1 MTSLV
6 ALAVASALWWAYV
19 VMVHQRYWGALLITA
34 MLLTSAVLPKVRS
47 SEVSG
52 EAVATPLAGP
62 PGVGQCVTSIVGRL
76 PDLSAA
82 SGLTNPVPYPTA
94 TFGRCDGTIVGEVG
108 SVLYGAN
115 PPQVLTLYDY
125 QSEAEACADGTT
137 SYTGSIASV
146 VDNTS
151 GPTAIAWDLGLTFRR
166 VPVGPTSVQR
176 LGGQHWS
183 ACVVTAQAGQP
194 YRGRLQGALS
204 TGAVPGSLG
213 SCWTSREL
221 AVAEPV
227 SCAVPH
233 PIEVLGTSVV
243 GRPSMST
250 GDVRRSCFV
259 FAGRVLRSPDPTA
272 RGALRIGLIILSS
285 TAHAPQG
292 QYPVACVAMDAQARA
307 FDGTLI
313 GLQRRPLPTA

>member
-1 MTSLV
+1 
-6 ALAVASALWWAYV
+6 
-19 VMVHQRYWGALLITA
+19 

-47 SEVSG
+47 SQISG
-52 EAVATPLAGP
+52 EAMATPLSGP
-62 PGVGQCVTSIVGRL
+62 PTVGQCVTSVVGRL
-76 PDLSAA
+76 PDLSAVT
-82 SGLTNPVPYPTA
+82 GLTNTVRYPTA
-94 TFGRCDGTIVGEVG
+94 TFGPCDQAIVGEVG
-108 SVLYGAN
+108 SVLYGGN
-115 PPQVLTLYDY
+115 PPALLTLSDY
-125 QSEAEACADGTT
+125 QSEAEACAEGTM

-183 ACVVTAQAGQP
+183 ACVVTAPAGQP
-194 YRGRLQGALS
+194 YRGKLKGALS
-204 TGAVPGSLG
+204 TGAVPESLG
-213 SCWTSREL
+213 SCWTSKEL
-221 AVAEPV
+221 TLAEPV

-243 GRPSMST
+243 GRPPMSV

-259 FAGRVLRSPDPTA
+259 FAGRVLRNPDPTA

-285 TAHAPQG
+285 AAQASIG
-292 QYPVACVAMDAQARA
+292 LYPVACVAMDAGARA